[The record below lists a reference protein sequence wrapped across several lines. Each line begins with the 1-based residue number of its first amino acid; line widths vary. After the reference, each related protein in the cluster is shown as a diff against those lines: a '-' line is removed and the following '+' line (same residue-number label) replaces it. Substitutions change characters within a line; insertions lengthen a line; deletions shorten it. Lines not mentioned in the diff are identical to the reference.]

1 MSSSL
6 SARLVTRSR
15 QPGGR
20 HGQAGVARAG
30 RPAGAVR
37 YAAMASLLTG
47 IVLVV
52 ALALAAA
59 AGIALVIGLF
69 AVSARR
75 PSGAE
80 RSGPDAAAEPV
91 ARVS

>member
-1 MSSSL
+1 
-6 SARLVTRSR
+6 
-15 QPGGR
+15 
-20 HGQAGVARAG
+20 
-30 RPAGAVR
+30 
-37 YAAMASLLTG
+37 MASLLTG